1 MIPSQIVWV
10 LLRCGPGLKNP
21 SSPLLCPVLSAPVL
35 IPHLALQP
43 PKPCYPPIIP
53 VLVSLHLV
61 QLCYSSVL
69 HIFKCGAI
77 KDG

>member
-1 MIPSQIVWV
+1 MMPSQTVRV
-10 LLRCGPGLKNP
+10 LAHYGPGLKNP
-21 SSPLLCPVLSAPVL
+21 SSPLLCPVLSTPVL

-53 VLVSLHLV
+53 VLVSLRLV
-61 QLCYSSVL
+61 QLRYSSFS
-69 HIFKCGAI
+69 HIFKRGAI